1 MNKLLTIYCPTQNS
15 EGEAIQLTESCIQA
29 GFPSPAEGYLTDSL
43 NLHDLVVKNPPATFF
58 VRVVGDSMKDA
69 GIASGDILV
78 VDRSLEPRS
87 GKIVVAIL
95 DGEFTVKKIH
105 LDPSGAITL
114 MAANPAYAPIKIT
127 RGSEFQVWGVV
138 SYVIHKT

>member
-1 MNKLLTIYCPTQNS
+1 MNKLLTIYCPS
-15 EGEAIQLTESCIQA
+15 EKSGEPVQLTEGCIQA

-43 NLHDLVVKNPPATFF
+43 NLHDLVVKNPAATFF

-78 VDRSLEPRS
+78 VDRSYEPRS

-95 DGEFTVKKIH
+95 DGEFTVKTIH
-105 LDPSGAITL
+105 FEPGGAISL
-114 MAANPAYAPIKIT
+114 VAANTNYPPIKIS
-127 RGSEFQVWGVV
+127 RGSDFQVWGVV
-138 SYVIHKT
+138 SYVIHKA

>member
-1 MNKLLTIYCPTQNS
+1 MNKLLTIYCPS
-15 EGEAIQLTESCIQA
+15 EKAGEAVPLTENCVQA
-29 GFPSPAEGYLTDSL
+29 GFPSPADGYLTDSL
-43 NLHDLVVKNPPATFF
+43 NLHDLVVKNPAATFF
-58 VRVVGDSMKDA
+58 VRVMGDSMKNA

-95 DGEFTVKKIH
+95 DGEFTVKEIH
-105 LDPSGAITL
+105 FDSSGAISL
-114 MAANPAYAPIKIT
+114 VAANPAYPPLRIRRDAD
-127 RGSEFQVWGVV
+127 FQVWGVV

>member
-1 MNKLLTIYCPTQNS
+1 MNKLLTIYCPS
-15 EGEAIQLTESCIQA
+15 EKSGEPVPLIDACVQA

-58 VRVVGDSMKDA
+58 VRVAGDSMKDA

-78 VDRSLEPRS
+78 VDRSLEPRQ
-87 GKIVVAIL
+87 GKIVVAVM

-105 LDPSGAITL
+105 FDPSGAISL
-114 MAANPAYAPIKIT
+114 VAANPAYAPIKIS

>member
-15 EGEAIQLTESCIQA
+15 EGEVIQLTESCVQA

-58 VRVVGDSMKDA
+58 VRVSGDSMKDA

-78 VDRSLEPRS
+78 VDRSLEPRQD
-87 GKIVVAIL
+87 KIVVAVM
-95 DGEFTVKKIH
+95 DGEFTVKRIH
-105 LDPSGAITL
+105 FDPSGAITL
-114 MAANPAYAPIKIT
+114 VAANPAYAAIKVG

-138 SYVIHKT
+138 SYVIHKA

>member
-1 MNKLLTIYCPTQNS
+1 MNKRLTIYCPS
-15 EGEAIQLTESCIQA
+15 EKSGQAIPLTESCIPA

-78 VDRSLEPRS
+78 VDRSLEPRQ
-87 GKIVVAIL
+87 GKIVVAVL
-95 DGEFTVKKIH
+95 DGEFTVKRIH
-105 LDPSGAITL
+105 FEPNGIITL
-114 MAANPAYAPIKIT
+114 VAANPAYAPIT
-127 RGSEFQVWGVV
+127 VGRDAEFQVWGVV

>member
-1 MNKLLTIYCPTQNS
+1 MNKLLTIYCPS
-15 EGEAIQLTESCIQA
+15 EKSGEAIQLTESCIAA

-58 VRVVGDSMKDA
+58 VRVAGDSMKDA

-105 LDPSGAITL
+105 FETSGAITL
-114 MAANPAYAPIKIT
+114 VAANPAYAPIKISG
-127 RGSEFQVWGVV
+127 GSEFQVWGVV